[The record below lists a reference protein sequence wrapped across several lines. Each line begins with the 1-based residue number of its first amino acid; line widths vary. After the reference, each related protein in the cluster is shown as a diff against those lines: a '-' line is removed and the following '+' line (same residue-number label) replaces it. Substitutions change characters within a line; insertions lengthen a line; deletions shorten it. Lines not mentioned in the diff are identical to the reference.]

1 MILGIDPGL
10 DGAFALI
17 RDNGAVEDIWD
28 MPTLELGGK
37 KATKRDYDEHGIA
50 SRLRLIAPHIAIA
63 GVERLG
69 AFPGARE
76 RQTLGSVAT
85 SNFRLGLC
93 AGILRGQLAA
103 LGIRFELVAPQS
115 WKAAL
120 MKGMPK
126 EKSASI
132 LRAKQLF
139 PDAAGMLTRKKDDG
153 RADAILI
160 AEYVRRMLA
169 GAAA

>member
-17 RDNGAVEDIWD
+17 RDDGTVEDIWD
-28 MPTLELGGK
+28 MPTLTLGGK
-37 KATKRDYDEHGIA
+37 TTVKRDYDEHGIA
-50 SRLRLIAPHIAIA
+50 ARLRLVARDIDLA
-63 GVERLG
+63 GVERLQ
-69 AFPGARE
+69 AFPGKSE
-76 RQTLGSVAT
+76 KQTKGSVAT

-93 AGILRGQLAA
+93 SGILRGQLAA
-103 LGIRFELVAPQS
+103 FGIRFELVAPQS

-132 LRAKQLF
+132 AKAKQLF
-139 PDAAGMLTRKKDDG
+139 PDAVGMLTRKKDDG
-153 RADAILI
+153 RADALLI
-160 AEYVRRMLA
+160 ALYVQRLQR
-169 GAAA
+169 GAA